1 MLTKIGESQFNEI
14 YITRRLTRANAM
26 ARRSNPSRSI
36 IMITNHQRCRS
47 VLYINAKNKLVYQN
61 LAVKLAHS
69 YTQNA
74 WGRWERVQTT
84 KLVAYCNYF
93 SKKKSLNCAN
103 HKLFYNICTKY

>member
-26 ARRSNPSRSI
+26 ARRSNPSRLI

-61 LAVKLAHS
+61 LAVKLALS

-93 SKKKSLNCAN
+93 SKKKF
-103 HKLFYNICTKY
+103 KLCQ

>member
-47 VLYINAKNKLVYQN
+47 VVYINAKNKLVYQN
-61 LAVKLAHS
+61 LAVKLAYS
-69 YTQNA
+69 FTQNA
-74 WGRWERVQTT
+74 WGLSE
-84 KLVAYCNYF
+84 KGSNYKV
-93 SKKKSLNCAN
+93 SSIL
-103 HKLFYNICTKY
+103 